1 MDGDYKL
8 YGNFPRCG
16 KSYMSEKFNELYT
29 SMVKKSI
36 EATVSVVDEYIKYW
50 SNRNVQEFHY
60 DVSPVEVL
68 KELRK
73 TLITGE
79 FSEEMIETLKMIY
92 DGEKKI

>member
-1 MDGDYKL
+1 MDERL
-8 YGNFPRCG
+8 YGGFPRYG
-16 KSYMSEKFNELYT
+16 KSYVSEKIGELYT
-29 SMVKKSI
+29 SLVKKSI

-50 SNRNVQEFHY
+50 SDRNVQEFHY

-92 DGEKKI
+92 DEEKKV

>member
-1 MDGDYKL
+1 
-8 YGNFPRCG
+8 
-16 KSYMSEKFNELYT
+16 MSEKFNEMYT

-36 EATVSVVDEYIKYW
+36 DATVSVVDEYIKFW
-50 SNRNVQEFHY
+50 SDESVQEFHY

-92 DGEKKI
+92 DGEEKV

>member
-1 MDGDYKL
+1 MDERL
-8 YGNFPRCG
+8 YGEFPRYG
-16 KSYMSEKFNELYT
+16 KSYMSEKVNEMYI

-50 SNRNVQEFHY
+50 SDRNVQEFHY

-92 DGEKKI
+92 DEEQKI

>member
-1 MDGDYKL
+1 MDE
-8 YGNFPRCG
+8 NP
-16 KSYMSEKFNELYT
+16 SYEETYAMNKFNELYT
-29 SMVKKSI
+29 SIVKKSI

-92 DGEKKI
+92 DEEKKV